1 MVSGPQVSSVF
12 SWWLSHVSVASTEV
26 PTAVLFLYFI
36 PKPIQAFPTFS
47 LDYDFK
53 LWLQDVV
60 FQSLSLVQLF
70 VTPWTAVCQGSPSIT
85 NPQSLP
91 KLMSIKLVMPS
102 IHLILCHP
110 LLPPSIFP
118 SIRVFSNELAL
129 PIRWLKYWNFS
140 FSISPSNE
148 YSELIPFSID
158 WLPDKPFWNIGQI
171 MSPCCSVSPLK
182 WSAYLRGLLWGLIEG
197 FFWLCWVFTTVC
209 GLLRLQRVG
218 TALCFGARL
227 LAMLTSL
234 VVDHG
239 F

>member
-12 SWWLSHVSVASTEV
+12 CWWLSHVSVASTEV

-102 IHLILCHP
+102 IHLILCRP

-129 PIRWLKYWNFS
+129 PIRWPKFWS
-140 FSISPSNE
+140 FSSASVHPVNIQ
-148 YSELIPFSID
+148 D
-158 WLPDKPFWNIGQI
+158 WFAL
-171 MSPCCSVSPLK
+171 
-182 WSAYLRGLLWGLIEG
+182 GLI
-197 FFWLCWVFTTVC
+197 
-209 GLLRLQRVG
+209 GLVSLQSKGLSRACSNTIVQKHQF
-218 TALCFGARL
+218 FGAQPCLWSNSHIHTWL
-227 LAMLTSL
+227 LEKP
-234 VVDHG
+234 
-239 F
+239 

>member
-1 MVSGPQVSSVF
+1 MVSGPQMSSVF

-118 SIRVFSNELAL
+118 SIRVFSNWLTVH
-129 PIRWLKYWNFS
+129 IRWGKYWS
-140 FSISPSNE
+140 FSISPFNE
-148 YSELIPFSID
+148 
-158 WLPDKPFWNIGQI
+158 
-171 MSPCCSVSPLK
+171 CS
-182 WSAYLRGLLWGLIEG
+182 GLISFRVDSFDLLTIQG
-197 FFWLCWVFTTVC
+197 NLKSLPQQQNLKASNIWHSAFFKV
-209 GLLRLQRVG
+209 
-218 TALCFGARL
+218 
-227 LAMLTSL
+227 
-234 VVDHG
+234 
-239 F
+239 